1 MLSRGL
7 LGSALVLLGGLVVST
22 LPRSAPILQIE
33 ALAALRGAE
42 AGRMLGLAVVLTG
55 LGLLAAAWLRLCR
68 EVGAGRET
76 GERDEAVGLVR
87 FATLLW
93 SAPLVLA
100 PPLFSRDGWSYA
112 AQGAMTH
119 LGISPYEHGPS
130 VLRGPVVQAVDPR
143 WMDTITPYGPVP
155 LAVGDQLAALTGNPW
170 MLVIGHRVL
179 ALVGLALLAWAVPRL
194 ATWTGVDPAL
204 ASALVIASPLMLANG
219 VGGLHND
226 LLMAGLMAAA
236 LVVAVEH
243 GWAWGAVLGGTAAAV
258 KAPGG
263 LVCVAVALVGLPAAA
278 TLTDRVRRLAGVA
291 GVSLGWLVGL
301 GLLTGVGVGWVAGL
315 AVPGTVNTPLSVT
328 TLAGGTLDRLAD
340 LLGLGLAP
348 ATLLGVVRTLGSGV
362 ALGLVLWAALR
373 RPTGDR
379 ASAVGT
385 AALLMGGLVVL
396 SPVVHLWYLLWVVPF
411 VATLR
416 LSRLAVTALVAVSV
430 IAGLVAPMD
439 SSLHGAYYAIVL
451 GSMIVAILAPVL
463 LWTRGARERVE
474 RIATA
479 HLPGLAD
486 LVPQPW
492 QPEPWQ
498 EPGRGPGPRGGA
510 SVAGRPTDGAQLSGL
525 LRSFR

>member
-7 LGSALVLLGGLVVST
+7 LGSVLVLLGGLVVST
-22 LPRSAPILQIE
+22 LPRSAPILEVE
-33 ALAALRGAE
+33 ALADLRGAE

-68 EVGAGRET
+68 EVGTARGAE
-76 GERDEAVGLVR
+76 GEEAVGLVR
-87 FATLLW
+87 FATVLW

-112 AQGAMTH
+112 AQGTMTH

-130 VLRGPVVQAVDPR
+130 VLSGPVVQAVDPR

-155 LAVGDQLAALTGNPW
+155 LVVGDQLAGLTGNPW
-170 MLVIGHRVL
+170 MLVIGHRAL

-194 ATWTGVDPAL
+194 AGWTGVDPAL
-204 ASALVIASPLMLANG
+204 ASALVVASPLMLANG

-301 GLLTGVGVGWVAGL
+301 GLVTGVGAGWVAGL

-328 TLAGGTLDRLAD
+328 TLAGGTLDWVAG

-362 ALGLVLWAALR
+362 MLALLVWAALR

-474 RIATA
+474 RIAAA

-486 LVPQPW
+486 LVPEPAPRATSPVSSLVSTPLPQP
-492 QPEPWQ
+492 
-498 EPGRGPGPRGGA
+498 R
-510 SVAGRPTDGAQLSGL
+510 RPLETAELSGL

>member
-1 MLSRGL
+1 MSRHARSL
-7 LGSALVLLGGLVVST
+7 HLTTAVVATAALVLQLVLVVNGEAVLDET
-22 LPRSAPILQIE
+22 SAPPTGTAVARYFSYFTIQSNLLVAIG
-33 ALAALRGAE
+33 AWTLAADPARDGRGW
-42 AGRMLGLAVVLTG
+42 RV
-55 LGLLAAAWLRLCR
+55 LRL
-68 EVGAGRET
+68 AG
-76 GERDEAVGLVR
+76 
-87 FATLLW
+87 
-93 SAPLVLA
+93 
-100 PPLFSRDGWSYA
+100 
-112 AQGAMTH
+112 
-119 LGISPYEHGPS
+119 
-130 VLRGPVVQAVDPR
+130 
-143 WMDTITPYGPVP
+143 
-155 LAVGDQLAALTGNPW
+155 LTGNPW

-194 ATWTGVDPAL
+194 ATWTGVDPAV
-204 ASALVIASPLMLANG
+204 ASALVVASPLMLANG

-301 GLLTGVGVGWVAGL
+301 GLVTGVGVGWVAGL
-315 AVPGTVNTPLSVT
+315 TVPGTVNTPLSVT
-328 TLAGGTLDRLAD
+328 TLAGGTLDWLAG
-340 LLGLGLAP
+340 LLGLDLAP
-348 ATLLGVVRTLGSGV
+348 ATLLGVVRQLGTV
-362 ALGLVLWAALR
+362 AALALVAWAALR

-396 SPVVHLWYLLWVVPF
+396 SPVVHLWYLLWVLPF

-463 LWTRGARERVE
+463 LWTRAARERVE
-474 RIATA
+474 RIAAA

-486 LVPQPW
+486 LVPVAPPHQTVPV
-492 QPEPWQ
+492 PRPRRPL
-498 EPGRGPGPRGGA
+498 EPG
-510 SVAGRPTDGAQLSGL
+510 QLTGQLTGL

>member
-1 MLSRGL
+1 MVSRGL
-7 LGSALVLLGGLVVST
+7 LGSVLVLLGGLVVST
-22 LPRSAPILQIE
+22 LPRSAPILQVE
-33 ALAALRGAE
+33 ALADLRGAE

-68 EVGAGRET
+68 VVGSADGVDAE
-76 GERDEAVGLVR
+76 EALGLVR
-87 FATLLW
+87 FATVVW

-112 AQGAMTH
+112 AQGAMAH

-130 VLRGPVVQAVDPR
+130 VLAGPVVQAVDPR
-143 WMDTITPYGPVP
+143 WSETIAPYGPVP
-155 LAVGDQLAALTGNPW
+155 LAAGDQLAGLTGNPW

-179 ALVGLALLAWAVPRL
+179 ALVGLALLVWAVPRL
-194 ATWTGVDPAL
+194 ARWTGVDPAL
-204 ASALVIASPLMLANG
+204 ACALVVASPLMLANG

-263 LVCVAVALVGLPAAA
+263 LVCVAVAVVGLQAAA
-278 TLTDRVRRLAGVA
+278 TLLERVRRLAGVA
-291 GVSLGWLVGL
+291 VVSLGWLALLGVVTGL
-301 GLLTGVGVGWVAGL
+301 GHGWVAGL

-328 TLAGGTLDRLAD
+328 TLLGGALDWTAALV
-340 LLGLGLAP
+340 GLGLP
-348 ATLLGVVRTLGSGV
+348 LATMLGVVRGLGTLV
-362 ALGLVLWAALR
+362 VLGLVAWAALR
-373 RPTGDR
+373 RPTGDP

-385 AALLMGGLVVL
+385 AALVLGVLVAL

-411 VATLR
+411 WATLR
-416 LSRLAVTALVAVSV
+416 LSRLGVIALVAVSV
-430 IAGLVAPMD
+430 LAGLVAPMD
-439 SSLHGAYYAIVL
+439 SSLHGAYDAIVL
-451 GSMIVAILAPVL
+451 GSMMLAVLAPVL

-479 HLPGLAD
+479 HLTVIAD
-486 LVPQPW
+486 LVPATAPAARLS
-492 QPEPWQ
+492 EP
-498 EPGRGPGPRGGA
+498 A
-510 SVAGRPTDGAQLSGL
+510 
-525 LRSFR
+525 RSSR

>member
-7 LGSALVLLGGLVVST
+7 LGSVLVLLGGL
-22 LPRSAPILQIE
+22 
-33 ALAALRGAE
+33 ALADLRGAE

-68 EVGAGRET
+68 EVGTARGAERE
-76 GERDEAVGLVR
+76 EAVGLVR
-87 FATLLW
+87 FATVLW

-130 VLRGPVVQAVDPR
+130 VLSGPVVQAVDPR

-155 LAVGDQLAALTGNPW
+155 LVVGDQLAGLTGNPW

-204 ASALVIASPLMLANG
+204 ASALVVASPLMLANG

-278 TLTDRVRRLAGVA
+278 TFTDRVRRLAGDLESVWA
-291 GVSLGWLVGL
+291 ELRD
-301 GLLTGVGVGWVAGL
+301 T
-315 AVPGTVNTPLSVT
+315 AV
-328 TLAGGTLDRLAD
+328 D
-340 LLGLGLAP
+340 
-348 ATLLGVVRTLGSGV
+348 LGVPWQSGRSPRVAHWLPRTLV
-362 ALGLVLWAALR
+362 
-373 RPTGDR
+373 RPTR
-379 ASAVGT
+379 PAASG
-385 AALLMGGLVVL
+385 
-396 SPVVHLWYLLWVVPF
+396 SPVVD
-411 VATLR
+411 R
-416 LSRLAVTALVAVSV
+416 ELVDQV
-430 IAGLVAPMD
+430 
-439 SSLHGAYYAIVL
+439 
-451 GSMIVAILAPVL
+451 
-463 LWTRGARERVE
+463 R
-474 RIATA
+474 
-479 HLPGLAD
+479 
-486 LVPQPW
+486 
-492 QPEPWQ
+492 
-498 EPGRGPGPRGGA
+498 
-510 SVAGRPTDGAQLSGL
+510 
-525 LRSFR
+525 

>member
-22 LPRSAPILQIE
+22 LPRSAPILQVE

-76 GERDEAVGLVR
+76 GDRDEAVGLVR

-301 GLLTGVGVGWVAGL
+301 GLLAGVGAGWVAGL
-315 AVPGTVNTPLSVT
+315 TVPGTVNTPLSVT
-328 TLAGGTLDRLAD
+328 TLAGGSLDWVAG
-340 LLGLGLAP
+340 LLGLDLAP
-348 ATLLGVVRTLGSGV
+348 ATLLGVVRTLGSGA
-362 ALGLVLWAALR
+362 ALCLVGWAALR

-463 LWTRGARERVE
+463 LWTRGARARVE

-486 LVPQPW
+486 LVPAP
-492 QPEPWQ
+492 
-498 EPGRGPGPRGGA
+498 PRA
-510 SVAGRPTDGAQLSGL
+510 TAAPVPPPRRPLETAELSGL

>member
-22 LPRSAPILQIE
+22 LPRSAPILQVE

-76 GERDEAVGLVR
+76 GDRDEAVGLVR

-315 AVPGTVNTPLSVT
+315 TVPGTVNTPLSVT
-328 TLAGGTLDRLAD
+328 TLAGGSLDWVAG
-340 LLGLGLAP
+340 LLGLDLAP
-348 ATLLGVVRTLGSGV
+348 ATLLGVVRTLGSGA
-362 ALGLVLWAALR
+362 ALGLVGWAALR

-463 LWTRGARERVE
+463 LWTRGARARVE

-498 EPGRGPGPRGGA
+498 EPVRVPGPRGGA